1 MVDPATIIGGL
12 ALANKAFKEIKQLCQ
27 NGAEFSSMS
36 NALINWSKG
45 CSLVEQEHK
54 KTKQSLMGS
63 SASEQAMSTF
73 LELKQVREQR
83 DELRQFMQLYG
94 PPGSWNEFVQL
105 ERNIRMDQKKA
116 LQEKIDKRK
125 AVLEKMEAI
134 GVVAGVMILFT
145 LVVSVGIYI
154 YLKV

>member
-1 MVDPATIIGGL
+1 
-12 ALANKAFKEIKQLCQ
+12 
-27 NGAEFSSMS
+27 
-36 NALINWSKG
+36 
-45 CSLVEQEHK
+45 
-54 KTKQSLMGS
+54 
-63 SASEQAMSTF
+63 

-125 AVLEKMEAI
+125 AVMEKMEAI

-145 LVVSVGIYI
+145 MVISIGIYI

>member
-1 MVDPATIIGGL
+1 
-12 ALANKAFKEIKQLCQ
+12 
-27 NGAEFSSMS
+27 
-36 NALINWSKG
+36 
-45 CSLVEQEHK
+45 
-54 KTKQSLMGS
+54 MGS